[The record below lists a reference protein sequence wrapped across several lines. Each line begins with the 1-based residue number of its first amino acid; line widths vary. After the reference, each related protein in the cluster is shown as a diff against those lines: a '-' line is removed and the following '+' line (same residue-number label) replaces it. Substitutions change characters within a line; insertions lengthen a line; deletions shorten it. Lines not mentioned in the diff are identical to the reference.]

1 MEAFKITYIPALV
14 ALFTSICAIL
24 SFFFF
29 SYLGV
34 KSKRA
39 RRAEEVSAFDKIVGN
54 LSSSDNTVRL
64 ASAIMIRRFFN
75 GKVQKFNLFLFQ
87 ESANVIS
94 SMLKVLPTG
103 IFQKTMADGL
113 AYAVDLSNMDLQKTN
128 LQDVYLG
135 RKDDKNIKVD
145 STDFYLA
152 DLSYALL
159 ENLSG
164 KAIFYRSIL
173 FCTQIKNSDLSNSC
187 FREADLTRVKFKN
200 VFLKNADFTGAL
212 HVPDKIKEK
221 LVDGKYLDDDRVT
234 AGHKLES
241 SKSIFFSMPS
251 IMEKGEEL
259 LTKDFKSFLE
269 AQGYNVHYYIK
280 DDYPCYGQLNRIREK
295 IKNSVGMV
303 AFGFKQISIKEA
315 TFRPNTN
322 DEQIWQN
329 KWMSTPW
336 NDIEVG
342 MALMEGMP
350 VLIIKNPMVDMG
362 VFDDKLSEC
371 FIASISTTDDN
382 RKLSFNKEVQ
392 RWLSKLSV

>member
-75 GKVQKFNLFLFQ
+75 GKVQKSNLFLFQ

-164 KAIFYRSIL
+164 KAIFYRSI
-173 FCTQIKNSDLSNSC
+173 
-187 FREADLTRVKFKN
+187 
-200 VFLKNADFTGAL
+200 
-212 HVPDKIKEK
+212 
-221 LVDGKYLDDDRVT
+221 
-234 AGHKLES
+234 
-241 SKSIFFSMPS
+241 
-251 IMEKGEEL
+251 
-259 LTKDFKSFLE
+259 
-269 AQGYNVHYYIK
+269 
-280 DDYPCYGQLNRIREK
+280 
-295 IKNSVGMV
+295 
-303 AFGFKQISIKEA
+303 
-315 TFRPNTN
+315 
-322 DEQIWQN
+322 
-329 KWMSTPW
+329 
-336 NDIEVG
+336 
-342 MALMEGMP
+342 
-350 VLIIKNPMVDMG
+350 
-362 VFDDKLSEC
+362 
-371 FIASISTTDDN
+371 
-382 RKLSFNKEVQ
+382 
-392 RWLSKLSV
+392 